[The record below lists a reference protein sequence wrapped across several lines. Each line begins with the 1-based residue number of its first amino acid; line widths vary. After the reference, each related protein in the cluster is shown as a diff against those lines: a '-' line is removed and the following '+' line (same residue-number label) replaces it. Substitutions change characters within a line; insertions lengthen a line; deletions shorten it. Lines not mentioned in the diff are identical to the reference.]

1 MPVSPFQTDLVDLIA
16 SSSLVTKLVMLLLLV
31 LSVVSWAIIFYKAK
45 YFRKAKKENRQFLEV
60 YDQTDDPFR
69 LKKTAERFMVSPLAN
84 VFLQAIRF
92 QSPGIEARMESD
104 SSSFN
109 GGEETG
115 KIHGAERILRSAGQ
129 DMLSQMEEYLSFLA
143 TTGNVAPFIGL
154 FGTVLGIIS
163 AFQEIG
169 RQGTASIAAVAPGVA
184 EALLATAAGLF
195 VAIPAVVAYN
205 FFLNKMRIMASEL
218 EIFTTEC
225 VILLEQ
231 KQRNSTV
238 ARSR

>member
-1 MPVSPFQTDLVDLIA
+1 MPASFFQTDLVDLIA
-16 SSSLVTKLVMLLLLV
+16 SSSLVTKLVMLILLV
-31 LSVVSWAIIFYKAK
+31 LSVMSWAIIFYKAK
-45 YFRKAKKENRQFLEV
+45 YFRKVKKENRQFLEV

-69 LKKTAERFMVSPLAN
+69 LKKTAERFKVSPLAN
-84 VFLQAIRF
+84 VFLQMIRF
-92 QSPGIEARMESD
+92 QNPGIEAKMETD
-104 SSSFN
+104 SPTFN
-109 GGEETG
+109 GGEEPG
-115 KIHGAERILRSAGQ
+115 RVYGAERILRSAGQ
-129 DMLSQMEEYLSFLA
+129 DMLSRMEEYLSFLA
-143 TTGNVAPFIGL
+143 TTGNIAPFIGL
-154 FGTVLGIIS
+154 FGTVLGIIN

-205 FFLNKMRIMASEL
+205 YFVNKLRIMVSEL

-225 VILLEQ
+225 VVLLEQ
-231 KQRNSTV
+231 KQRNGTA

>member
-1 MPVSPFQTDLVDLIA
+1 MPTSAFQIDIMDLIA
-16 SSSLVTKLVMLLLLV
+16 SSSLVTKLVILILLV

-45 YFRKAKKENRQFLEV
+45 YFRKAKRENRQFLEV
-60 YDQTDDPFR
+60 YDQSDEPFR
-69 LKKTAERFMVSPLAN
+69 LKKTAERFPASPLAN

-92 QSPGIEARMESD
+92 QDPGEAKIETDSPA
-104 SSSFN
+104 FN
-109 GGEETG
+109 GGDEPG
-115 KIHGAERILRSAGQ
+115 RAYRSERLLRSAGQ
-129 DMLSQMEEYLSFLA
+129 EILSQMEEYLSFLA
-143 TTGNVAPFIGL
+143 STGNVSPFIGL
-154 FGTVLGIIS
+154 FGTVLGIIN

-195 VAIPAVVAYN
+195 VAIPSVVAYN
-205 FFLNKMRIMASEL
+205 YFVNKLRIMTSEL

-225 VILLEQ
+225 MILLEQ

-238 ARSR
+238 VRSR

>member
-1 MPVSPFQTDLVDLIA
+1 MPLSGFQTDLVDLIT
-16 SSSLVTKLVMLLLLV
+16 SSSLATKLVMLILLV

-45 YFRKAKKENRQFLEV
+45 YFRKVKRENRQFLEV

-69 LKKTAERFMVSPLAN
+69 LKKTAERFAASPLAN

-92 QSPGIEARMESD
+92 QNPGIVAKMESD
-104 SSSFN
+104 SPSFD
-109 GGEETG
+109 GGDEPARV
-115 KIHGAERILRSAGQ
+115 HGTERILRSAGQ

-143 TTGNVAPFIGL
+143 TTGNVSPFIGL
-154 FGTVLGIIS
+154 FGTVLGIIN

-205 FFLNKMRIMASEL
+205 YFVNKLRIMTSEL

-225 VILLEQ
+225 VVLLEQ